1 MKKVLAVFW
10 CCLLLFPVSGLGME
24 SAKQKPVLGPEACW
38 SPQSGAMEDIRNQCR
53 GLDGAAF
60 ETCFINGMKKS
71 GASSQAVAF
80 TASIGNMGY
89 LRELREMGP
98 VDAAFVFY
106 PFRTIENQGFLLING
121 NPPVIDV
128 DDLMLLSAEPLK
140 KDPLYT
146 RLKKKYP
153 AATLW
158 QGDRSESAPPFMEK
172 TANGGQRFTV
182 RYRLL
187 NGCHACELLGYVRYI
202 FKFDRTGLFTGTEY
216 LGIETSPGSVG
227 KGEALFSNPSRPI
240 MAGRGKIFT
249 LRLRSN
255 PTTGYIWQLAEPLN
269 DKLIRFIGNEYW
281 GNKTGLVGA
290 GGSEIWTF
298 RAIEAGKTEIVMKCV
313 RPWEKGKDSGKDL
326 TFKILIRENE

>member
-1 MKKVLAVFW
+1 
-10 CCLLLFPVSGLGME
+10 
-24 SAKQKPVLGPEACW
+24 
-38 SPQSGAMEDIRNQCR
+38 
-53 GLDGAAF
+53 
-60 ETCFINGMKKS
+60 
-71 GASSQAVAF
+71 
-80 TASIGNMGY
+80 
-89 LRELREMGP
+89 
-98 VDAAFVFY
+98 
-106 PFRTIENQGFLLING
+106 
-121 NPPVIDV
+121 VIDA

-140 KDPLYT
+140 KDPLYN

-153 AATLW
+153 AVTLW
-158 QGDRSESAPPFMEK
+158 QGDRSEGAPPLMEK
-172 TANGGQRFTV
+172 AANGGQRFTV

-216 LGIETSPGSVG
+216 VGIETSPDSVG
-227 KGEALFSNPSRPI
+227 KGESLFSNPSHPI

-298 RAIEAGKTEIVMKCV
+298 MALEVGKTEIVMKYV
-313 RPWEKGKDSGKDL
+313 RPWEKEKDPGKGL